1 MTTYRTCQRH
11 HTLLVSRC
19 AAHHSHLG
27 RLCVVAATCWLAAC
41 ASQPSMKSVEHPPV
55 KQPSVSFT
63 QLEPQKA
70 ATNPVTPEQRV
81 TLPQLLYHPLP
92 IFPASA
98 VLAPRHAVI
107 VQARLSVD
115 SSGHVYGIVVPP
127 PRAQVSDYSSFA
139 DSVRST
145 VSRWTFSP
153 YRIDTYSGSYFG
165 YPELSVGCAGVVVRV
180 KHRLRVGMIPA
191 CRLGRGRPV

>member
-1 MTTYRTCQRH
+1 MTTYRTYPRRR
-11 HTLLVSRC
+11 TLLASRSTER
-19 AAHHSHLG
+19 HSRLG

-41 ASQPSMKSVEHPPV
+41 ASQPPTKSVEPPPV
-55 KQPSVSFT
+55 KQPNVSFS
-63 QLEPQKA
+63 QLEPQET
-70 ATNPVTPEQRV
+70 ATGPVTPEQRV
-81 TLPQLLYHPLP
+81 TLPQLLHHPLP
-92 IFPASA
+92 VFPASA
-98 VLAPRHAVI
+98 VLAPGHAVI

>member
-1 MTTYRTCQRH
+1 MTAYRTCQRH
-11 HTLLVSRC
+11 RILLVSHSAER
-19 AAHHSHLG
+19 HSHLG
-27 RLCVVAATCWLAAC
+27 QLCIVAATCWLAAC
-41 ASQPSMKSVEHPPV
+41 ASQPSMKSVEHPQV

-63 QLEPQKA
+63 QLEPQEA

-81 TLPQLLYHPLP
+81 TLPQLLHHPLP
-92 IFPASA
+92 IFPTSA
-98 VLAPRHAVI
+98 VLAPGHTVV

-115 SSGHVYGIVVPP
+115 SSGRVYGVSVLSPKA
-127 PRAQVSDYSSFA
+127 RASDYPLFA

-165 YPELSVGCAGVVVRV
+165 RLV
-180 KHRLRVGMIPA
+180 KTETPA
-191 CRLGRGRPV
+191 FSMSYVFKFQIVHGRRSTEIEN